1 MWRCKIEELIIKSGL
16 RKDYISNKIGTT
28 TRQLRKYEKFE
39 LFIPMEKGLLLAE
52 LINCKVDDFY
62 TKIKGDECNEKNNQ

>member
-1 MWRCKIEELIIKSGL
+1 MWKCNIDELIIESGL
-16 RKDYISNKIGTT
+16 RKDYIAKKIGTT

-52 LINCKVDDFY
+52 LLEKKVDDFY
-62 TKIKGDECNEKNNQ
+62 ERVEEGEKE

>member
-1 MWRCKIEELIIKSGL
+1 MWKCNIEELINKKGL
-16 RKDYISNKIGTT
+16 RKDFVAEKIGTT

-52 LINCKVDDFY
+52 LLECKVDDFY
-62 TKIKGDECNEKNNQ
+62 KRIEE

>member
-1 MWRCKIEELIIKSGL
+1 MWKCNIEQLIKESGL
-16 RKDYISNKIGTT
+16 RKDYIAEKIETT

-52 LINCKVDDFY
+52 LLSCKVDDLY
-62 TKIKGDECNEKNNQ
+62 ERVDKE

>member
-1 MWRCKIEELIIKSGL
+1 MKMWKCNIEELINKKGL
-16 RKDYISNKIGTT
+16 RKDFVAEKIGTT

-52 LINCKVDDFY
+52 LLECKVDDFY
-62 TKIKGDECNEKNNQ
+62 KRIEE